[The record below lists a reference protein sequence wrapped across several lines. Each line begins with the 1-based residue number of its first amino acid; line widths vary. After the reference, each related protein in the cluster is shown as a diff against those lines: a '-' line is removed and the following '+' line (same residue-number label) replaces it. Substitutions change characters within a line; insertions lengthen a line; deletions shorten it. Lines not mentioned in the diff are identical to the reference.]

1 MYSAKKN
8 PLQRYLVEVD
18 ISYPV
23 IFWGFFHEPLN
34 KDPYWNK
41 PIFQWKETRDDT
53 TPWNLTSEGKP
64 LKRTADCQKERM
76 IFQPS
81 HFLDDFSPFFWW
93 FSIPP
98 SKKIPSK
105 YHQMLVSGIWIFF
118 GDSVVI
124 PTFTVGDAW
133 RSNTKGSVQI
143 QPKYRRYPVKKKLVG
158 FWRGWKNH
166 RKTHT
171 MLPFF
176 PKFMEKIEK
185 QPKPRWFKVTC
196 LRRVMVIFNPPPSV
210 KKGHETW
217 QSLRF
222 FLRRFRSS
230 AEAVSLLREEN
241 VYISWISW
249 NYWVLDPRIVFDHKF
264 AKKKSGGSLVMVLKW
279 FWSLEVGFIF
289 LLVANATITYTPE
302 D

>member
-1 MYSAKKN
+1 M
-8 PLQRYLVEVD
+8 VFIGDD

-23 IFWGFFHEPLN
+23 IFWGFFHDTLIFRIPIQ
-34 KDPYWNK
+34 NK
-41 PIFQWKETRDDT
+41 PIFQWKETRDDN

-64 LKRTADCQKERM
+64 LKMSGRLPEGK
-76 IFQPS
+76 
-81 HFLDDFSPFFWW
+81 DDIPTIPFFGWFFSFFLVIFYTSLKENTFKIPPNVSFRDLNFLWW
-93 FSIPP
+93 FCCDPNIHRGRRLEIKHQGKCPDSTEIP
-98 SKKIPSK
+98 KIP
-105 YHQMLVSGIWIFF
+105 
-118 GDSVVI
+118 
-124 PTFTVGDAW
+124 
-133 RSNTKGSVQI
+133 RE
-143 QPKYRRYPVKKKLVG
+143 KKAGG
-158 FWRGWKNH
+158 FLAGLKKPLEN
-166 RKTHT
+166 
-171 MLPFF
+171 PYNASIF
-176 PKFMEKIEK
+176 PKFMGKIEK
-185 QPKPRWFKVTC
+185 LPKPRWFKVTC

-264 AKKKSGGSLVMVLKW
+264 PKKKSGGSLVMVLKW